1 MDIATVIGLVG
12 AFAMVLMAILLG
24 GSLGMFID
32 PVSLLIVVGGS
43 IFVMMMRSSLADFLK
58 LGGILG
64 KAFGAKVDD
73 PVDLINQLVEL
84 GTLARKDGMIALEGQ
99 EISNP
104 FLAKGIGMLVD
115 GTDPGMIK
123 SSLHNDLGGMKLRH
137 ELGAA
142 ILDAGEKYAPA
153 MGMIGTL
160 VGLVQMLSNM
170 SDPKSIGPA
179 MAVAL
184 LTTMY
189 GAILANMVFGPMA
202 EKIKDYSSKEA
213 NNCALIIE
221 GIMFIQSGVTPVSWA
236 TSSLPSLRPRLGR
249 PWPRAK
255 PPWPRHRQSPS
266 KSRSPTRTR
275 RRKKPPRAATGAVK
289 KRTLRRNVRA
299 VPPRARPYGWRP
311 SRT

>member
-202 EKIKDYSSKEA
+202 EKIKDYSAKEA

-221 GIMFIQSGVTPVSWA
+221 GIMFIQSGGN
-236 TSSLPSLRPRLGR
+236 PRLMGDLLASFIA
-249 PWPRAK
+249 PKARA
-255 PPWPRHRQSPS
+255 SL
-266 KSRSPTRTR
+266 
-275 RRKKPPRAATGAVK
+275 AAG
-289 KRTLRRNVRA
+289 
-299 VPPRARPYGWRP
+299 
-311 SRT
+311 